1 MAQRNTFQSW
11 WRDVPL
17 DERPAL
23 KALLGIFMIAMTL
36 AALAVL
42 SQHML

>member
-1 MAQRNTFQSW
+1 MQSW

-23 KALLGIFMIAMTL
+23 KVLLGIFMIVMTL
-36 AALAVL
+36 AAVATL
-42 SQHML
+42 SHYLL

>member
-23 KALLGIFMIAMTL
+23 KVLLGVFMIAMTL
-36 AALAVL
+36 AAAAVL
-42 SQHML
+42 SQYLL